1 MDPPRVR
8 TVFRARSADGM
19 WTLDSVA
26 AELAPSFTGDGSAA
40 GFACEDTLS
49 LADQTIGF
57 GGSQ

>member
-1 MDPPRVR
+1 MRA
-8 TVFRARSADGM
+8 VFHADSADGM

-26 AELAPSFTGDGSAA
+26 AALGPAFTGDGSGA

-49 LADQTIGF
+49 LADETIGF